1 MKIELDGK
9 IIECGVFILVLK
21 PKVLNYML
29 FLFFFSFAFLE
40 NFMSTISLLHMGLFI
55 RVYS

>member
-1 MKIELDGK
+1 MRCFHFG
-9 IIECGVFILVLK
+9 
-21 PKVLNYML
+21 PKAKGFKLYA
-29 FLFFFSFAFLE
+29 FSFFFSFAFLE